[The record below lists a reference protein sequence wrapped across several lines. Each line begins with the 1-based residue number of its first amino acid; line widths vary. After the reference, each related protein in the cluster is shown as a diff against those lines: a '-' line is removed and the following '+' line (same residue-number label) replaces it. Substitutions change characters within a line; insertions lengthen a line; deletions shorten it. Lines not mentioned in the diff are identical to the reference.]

1 MSTSTTGTGTITLG
15 SALTGF
21 QTFDGAGVTNG
32 QTVRYVIEDGDNF
45 EIGSGAYT
53 TSGTTLAR
61 GATES
66 SNSDNAISLS
76 GSATVFIAAVAAD
89 IFTNDGSRSLT
100 TTGVITGGT
109 VEATADTSAGDN
121 AAMGHTSAE
130 GLILTGQGST
140 NDVTIKNDAD
150 ADVLEIPT
158 GTTNV
163 TVAGNLGVGGTV
175 TATGTSVFAT
185 LDISGDVDVDGT
197 LESDAITLNGTAVTA
212 TATLNTGISNNNVP
226 KFTSGV
232 ADNDFLRVD
241 GTAIEGRSAAEV
253 LSDIGGQASLT
264 FGISNTNAVKIDS
277 ASVADDE
284 YARFTAAGLES
295 RATSEVLSDIGAAP
309 AAGSSNVVTTGAL
322 NSGSIT
328 SGFGTIDTGS
338 STITTTGV
346 ITGGTLEAT
355 TDTAAGDNAAI
366 GYTAAEGLILTGQG
380 STSDITL
387 KNDADAVVFTVPTGT
402 DDILFPDN
410 AKAMFGA
417 GSDLQIFHDGSN
429 SFIRDKGTGLLV
441 IDTDGTAIDLKT
453 SSSTEYMARFVKDGA
468 VSLYYDNAVKLAT
481 ASAGVTVTGT
491 LTATAIAGSGAAL
504 TGGVLFANV
513 TDVLEVGYTG
523 SVHDNGTKSSGT
535 LTPDEADGN
544 FQKAVNGGAHTLAP
558 PAVGTNEATVVSI
571 LYTNNASAGAV
582 TISGFTKTAG
592 VFSTTNAHEFI
603 VRLEAIND
611 GSTTFSFCT
620 IEALQ

>member
-121 AAMGHTSAE
+121 AAMGHTSVE

-163 TVAGNLGVGGTV
+163 TVAGNMGVGGTV
-175 TATGTSVFAT
+175 TATGTSVFAN

-338 STITTTGV
+338 SAITTTGA
-346 ITGGTLEAT
+346 ITGGSAVINGLPRFSSTTSDSAFGQVSFGNTGASTGSHIIATADAQIKFLSGAPLGANATERMRINASGNVGIGDTSPSTALEVNGTVTAT
-355 TDTAAGDNAAI
+355 AFAGDGAA
-366 GYTAAEGLILTGQG
+366 
-380 STSDITL
+380 
-387 KNDADAVVFTVPTGT
+387 
-402 DDILFPDN
+402 
-410 AKAMFGA
+410 
-417 GSDLQIFHDGSN
+417 
-429 SFIRDKGTGLLV
+429 
-441 IDTDGTAIDLKT
+441 
-453 SSSTEYMARFVKDGA
+453 
-468 VSLYYDNAVKLAT
+468 
-481 ASAGVTVTGT
+481 VTGT
-491 LTATAIAGSGAAL
+491 AKAFVNFDGTGTIAIRASSNVASLTDNGEGTYTVNLTNNMSDANYTSLGSSADDGTTATRTMMTNVGVGNSAGSVKIRVE
-504 TGGVLFANV
+504 T
-513 TDVLEVGYTG
+513 
-523 SVHDNGTKSSGT
+523 SSGS
-535 LTPDEADGN
+535 AVDGN
-544 FQKAVNGGAHTLAP
+544 YCGVAVHGTLA
-558 PAVGTNEATVVSI
+558 
-571 LYTNNASAGAV
+571 
-582 TISGFTKTAG
+582 
-592 VFSTTNAHEFI
+592 
-603 VRLEAIND
+603 
-611 GSTTFSFCT
+611 
-620 IEALQ
+620 

>member
-66 SNSDNAISLS
+66 SNSDNAINLS

-109 VEATADTSAGDN
+109 VEATADTAAGDN

-338 STITTTGV
+338 SAITTTGV

-355 TDTAAGDNAAI
+355 TDTSAGDNAAI

-380 STSDITL
+380 STNDVTI
-387 KNDADAVVFTVPTGT
+387 KNDADADVIEIPTGT
-402 DDILFPDN
+402 TN
-410 AKAMFGA
+410 
-417 GSDLQIFHDGSN
+417 
-429 SFIRDKGTGLLV
+429 
-441 IDTDGTAIDLKT
+441 
-453 SSSTEYMARFVKDGA
+453 
-468 VSLYYDNAVKLAT
+468 
-481 ASAGVTVTGT
+481 VTVAGT
-491 LTATAIAGSGAAL
+491 LTATALAGSGAAL
-504 TGGVLFANV
+504 TGGVLFADV

-535 LTPDEADGN
+535 LTPDEANGN
-544 FQKAVNGGAHTLAP
+544 FQKAINGGAHTLAP
-558 PAVGTNEATVVSI
+558 PAVGTNEATVVAI

>member
-66 SNSDNAISLS
+66 SNSDNAINLS

-121 AAMGHTSAE
+121 AAMGHTSVE

-212 TATLNTGISNNNVP
+212 TATLDTGISNNNVP

-338 STITTTGV
+338 STITTTGA
-346 ITGGTLEAT
+346 ITGGSAVINGLARVSSTTSDSAFGQISFGNTGASTGSHIIAT
-355 TDTAAGDNAAI
+355 TDAQI
-366 GYTAAEGLILTGQG
+366 KFM
-380 STSDITL
+380 S
-387 KNDADAVVFTVPTGT
+387 
-402 DDILFPDN
+402 
-410 AKAMFGA
+410 GA
-417 GSDLQIFHDGSN
+417 PLGSN
-429 SFIRDKGTGLLV
+429 STERMRINASGNVGIGDASPSTALEVNGTV
-441 IDTDGTAIDLKT
+441 
-453 SSSTEYMARFVKDGA
+453 
-468 VSLYYDNAVKLAT
+468 
-481 ASAGVTVTGT
+481 
-491 LTATAIAGSGAAL
+491 TATAFAGSGAAL
-504 TGGVLFANV
+504 T
-513 TDVLEVGYTG
+513 
-523 SVHDNGTKSSGT
+523 
-535 LTPDEADGN
+535 
-544 FQKAVNGGAHTLAP
+544 
-558 PAVGTNEATVVSI
+558 
-571 LYTNNASAGAV
+571 AGFV
-582 TISGFTKTAG
+582 
-592 VFSTTNAHEFI
+592 
-603 VRLEAIND
+603 
-611 GSTTFSFCT
+611 C
-620 IEALQ
+620 

>member
-1 MSTSTTGTGTITLG
+1 MAITLVNRAKMTTSTTGTGTITLG
-15 SALTGF
+15 SAISGF

-32 QTVRYVIEDGDNF
+32 QTVRYVIEDDAAF
-45 EIGSGAYT
+45 EIGSGVYT
-53 TSGTTLAR
+53 ASGTTLAR

-66 SNSDNAISLS
+66 SNSDSAISLS
-76 GSATVFIAAVAAD
+76 GNATVFIAATSAD
-89 IFTNDGSRSLT
+89 FFNNDGSRSLT

-121 AAMGHTSAE
+121 AAIGYTAAE

-150 ADVLEIPT
+150 ADVIEIPT

-185 LDISGDVDVDGT
+185 LEISQDVDVDGT
-197 LESDAITLNGTAVTA
+197 LEADAMTLNGVAVTA
-212 TATLNTGISNNNVP
+212 TATLDTGISNNNVP
-226 KFTSGV
+226 KFTTGV

-241 GTAIEGRSAAEV
+241 GTAIEGRSASEV

-295 RATSEVLSDIGAAP
+295 RATSEVLSDIGASP
-309 AAGSSNVVTTGAL
+309 AAGSSSIVSTGAL
-322 NSGSIT
+322 DSGSIT

-380 STSDITL
+380 STNDVTI
-387 KNDADAVVFTVPTGT
+387 KNDADADVIEIPTGST
-402 DDILFPDN
+402 SVT
-410 AKAMFGA
+410 MT
-417 GSDLQIFHDGSN
+417 GSLKPLTYQETYVANSTGSTTTLDLSTGTSFSVTLSENTTFAFN
-429 SFIRDKGTGLLV
+429 SPPSS
-441 IDTDGTAIDLKT
+441 GTAFSFTLFITQPSSAKT
-453 SSSTEYMARFVKDGA
+453 IAWPASVDWAGGSAPAAPGNSEVNGYGFFTRDGGTT
-468 VSLYYDNAVKLAT
+468 YYGFL
-481 ASAGVTVTGT
+481 G
-491 LTATAIAGSGAAL
+491 GAAL
-504 TGGVLFANV
+504 G
-513 TDVLEVGYTG
+513 
-523 SVHDNGTKSSGT
+523 
-535 LTPDEADGN
+535 
-544 FQKAVNGGAHTLAP
+544 
-558 PAVGTNEATVVSI
+558 
-571 LYTNNASAGAV
+571 
-582 TISGFTKTAG
+582 
-592 VFSTTNAHEFI
+592 
-603 VRLEAIND
+603 
-611 GSTTFSFCT
+611 
-620 IEALQ
+620 

>member
-1 MSTSTTGTGTITLG
+1 MTVAITLVNRAKMSTSTTGTGTITLG

-121 AAMGHTSAE
+121 AAMGHTSVE

-175 TATGTSVFAT
+175 TATGTSVFAN

-253 LSDIGGQASLT
+253 LSDIG
-264 FGISNTNAVKIDS
+264 
-277 ASVADDE
+277 
-284 YARFTAAGLES
+284 
-295 RATSEVLSDIGAAP
+295 AAP
-309 AAGSSNVVTTGAL
+309 AAGSSNIVTTGAL

-387 KNDADAVVFTVPTGT
+387 KNDADATVFTVPTGT

-410 AKAMFGA
+410 AKILMGA
-417 GSDLQIFHDGSN
+417 ESDLQIYHTGSN
-429 SFIRDKGTGLLV
+429 SQIRDSGTGDLRIQGANVV
-441 IDTDGTAIDLKT
+441 IQNSDG
-453 SSSTEYMARFVKDGA
+453 SENMATFTVDGA
-468 VSLYYDNAVKLAT
+468 AKLFHNSAAKLAT
-481 ASAGVTVTGT
+481 TATGVDVTGT
-491 LTATAIAGSGAAL
+491 VTADGLDVIGGDTNAVSILSDGHVQLYDNTANSRSHTFLSRDVGDSMVGGNMRLDASVTTGSHIGYSSGTNLRGGAGIVFDNTANGASAYGEIKFVQSNDTNDDTWVVREAMQIDTSGRVGIGDTTPSTALEVNGTVTATA
-504 TGGVLFANV
+504 F
-513 TDVLEVGYTG
+513 
-523 SVHDNGTKSSGT
+523 
-535 LTPDEADGN
+535 
-544 FQKAVNGGAHTLAP
+544 
-558 PAVGTNEATVVSI
+558 
-571 LYTNNASAGAV
+571 
-582 TISGFTKTAG
+582 
-592 VFSTTNAHEFI
+592 
-603 VRLEAIND
+603 
-611 GSTTFSFCT
+611 
-620 IEALQ
+620 